1 MRTFPQ
7 YSILVVDDNAALLQM
22 LQQYL
27 TGLGCEVT
35 TCSSPSEARELY
47 RRDTTRY
54 GLVLVDLNL
63 PEMSGSELVLEL
75 LRLNPNQPVLLLSG
89 YPFDLSVI
97 PAELGAKVRFLQKP
111 FSPKA
116 LAEAV
121 MAMMQE
127 P

>member
-1 MRTFPQ
+1 
-7 YSILVVDDNAALLQM
+7 
-22 LQQYL
+22 
-27 TGLGCEVT
+27 
-35 TCSSPSEARELY
+35 
-47 RRDTTRY
+47 
-54 GLVLVDLNL
+54 LVLVDLNL